1 MSFQFVHETEW
12 VMPEEFPDL
21 TGVPEIAIDLETYD
35 PHLKT
40 KGSGWATKEGHIIG
54 IAVAIPGM
62 AWYFP
67 IRHENGGNFDPK
79 ATLRWMK
86 DVCSQENTTYV
97 FHNAMYDVG
106 WLRCEGIEVKGTIVD
121 TMIAAPLIDE
131 NRYSYALNALGR
143 DYLKE
148 TKSERVL
155 TEAAKSMGLDPKSE
169 MYKLPA
175 HFVGAYAE
183 QDAALTLRLWHHLRG
198 IIHEDQLTS
207 AFELE
212 LGVFRVILDMRTR
225 GVRVD
230 LEKAEQVKA
239 FLMKE
244 EEQILSAVQKSYGAE
259 VNIWAAASVAK
270 AFDAAGLEYPRTAT
284 GQPSFTK
291 NFLATHQHELPKQ
304 IVRARELNKART
316 TFIDSITRHAH
327 NGRIHADIH
336 ALRSDDGGTVTGR
349 ISYSSPNL
357 QQLPSRDDFISPLI
371 RGLFLPEE
379 GAAWGS
385 FDYSSQEPR
394 IVVHYASIIH
404 KNFLEGKSRYPMQE
418 ADKFVEKYREDPRS
432 DFYKTAA
439 EMMGISRSQAKTC
452 IAEGELVLT
461 NKGLVPIEK
470 VTVDHLVWD
479 GVEWVSHDGVVYM
492 GEKEVI
498 TYGNLTATPDHDVWT
513 IQSGKIPFGVAAS
526 RLDALVSTG
535 DAERAVRYVDSC
547 EPGNKT
553 ARETP
558 TRKGAL
564 RLWERGL
571 EILGQLKEREV
582 FDVSAL
588 LHTITPHE
596 EWAFGGGF
604 QRGTVP
610 TAEGLLRVPA
620 MHKPEGQKLQ
630 ELRWPWDN
638 LLVSIGE
645 GVGGLFA
652 RTGPRRGV
660 GGEADRPDRQQL
672 GILHWEPETSITN
685 AKWCEQEEHN
695 KGSVWRDAGLYLARL
710 AFDEDGSP
718 YTGLRQNVHNPLT
731 EIWSNTGGSAVET
744 KRRVSKVYDLCN
756 AGPRN
761 RFTVS
766 GYLVSNCA
774 LGIMY
779 GMGVNKLSE
788 QLGLDL
794 ASGKQFFQEFNASVP
809 FVKELSN
816 YVTERAE
823 KNGSIRTLLGRKGR
837 FDKWEPRSFGVHK
850 PLPFDD
856 AVREYGQPL
865 KRAFTYKALNKLIQG
880 SAADQTK
887 KAMVELHAAGIP
899 PMIQIHDELA
909 VSVADK
915 EQAQR
920 IVQIMET
927 CVELEIP
934 SVVDAE
940 LGPSWGE
947 AKKSISEMFGED

>member
-40 KGSGWATKEGHIIG
+40 KGSGWATREGHIIG
-54 IAVAIPGM
+54 VAVAIPGM

-67 IRHENGGNFDPK
+67 IRHENGANFDPK
-79 ATLRWMK
+79 ATMRWVK
-86 DVCSQENTTYV
+86 DVCSQEDTTYV

-106 WLRCEGIEVKGTIVD
+106 WLRSEGIEVKGSIVD

-183 QDAALTLRLWHHLRG
+183 QDASLTLRLWHHLRG

-212 LGVFRVILDMRTR
+212 TGVFRVILDMRTR

-230 LEKAEQVKA
+230 LEKAESVKK

-244 EEQILSAVQKSYGAE
+244 EEQILSAVQKQYGSE
-259 VNIWAAASVAK
+259 VNIWAAASVAR
-270 AFDAAGLEYPRTAT
+270 AFDAAGLEYPRTAH

-291 NFLATHQHELPKQ
+291 NFLSNHQHELPKQ

-336 ALRSDDGGTVTGR
+336 QLRSDEGGTVTGR
-349 ISYSSPNL
+349 FSYSNPNL
-357 QQLPSRDDFISPLI
+357 QQLPARDDFISPLI

-379 GAAWGS
+379 GQVWGS

-394 IVVHYASIIH
+394 IVVHYASIVH
-404 KNFLEGKSRYPMQE
+404 KNFLEGKARYPMQG
-418 ADKFVEKYREDPRS
+418 ADTFVEKYREDPRT
-432 DFYKTAA
+432 DFHQLAA
-439 EMMGISRSQAKTC
+439 DIVGVSRKQAKT
-452 IAEGELVLT
+452 I
-461 NKGLVPIEK
+461 
-470 VTVDHLVWD
+470 
-479 GVEWVSHDGVVYM
+479 
-492 GEKEVI
+492 
-498 TYGNLTATPDHDVWT
+498 NL
-513 IQSGKIPFGVAAS
+513 
-526 RLDALVSTG
+526 
-535 DAERAVRYVDSC
+535 
-547 EPGNKT
+547 
-553 ARETP
+553 
-558 TRKGAL
+558 
-564 RLWERGL
+564 
-571 EILGQLKEREV
+571 
-582 FDVSAL
+582 
-588 LHTITPHE
+588 
-596 EWAFGGGF
+596 
-604 QRGTVP
+604 
-610 TAEGLLRVPA
+610 
-620 MHKPEGQKLQ
+620 
-630 ELRWPWDN
+630 
-638 LLVSIGE
+638 
-645 GVGGLFA
+645 GLF
-652 RTGPRRGV
+652 
-660 GGEADRPDRQQL
+660 
-672 GILHWEPETSITN
+672 
-685 AKWCEQEEHN
+685 
-695 KGSVWRDAGLYLARL
+695 
-710 AFDEDGSP
+710 
-718 YTGLRQNVHNPLT
+718 
-731 EIWSNTGGSAVET
+731 
-744 KRRVSKVYDLCN
+744 
-756 AGPRN
+756 
-761 RFTVS
+761 
-766 GYLVSNCA
+766 
-774 LGIMY
+774 Y

-794 ASGKQFFQEFNASVP
+794 ASGKELFNQYHAAVP
-809 FVKELSN
+809 FVREMSN
-816 YVTERAE
+816 YVMERAE
-823 KNGSIRTLLGRKGR
+823 KNGNIRTLLGRKGR
-837 FDKWEPRSFGVHK
+837 FDKWEPKAFGVHK
-850 PLPFDD
+850 ALPFED
-856 AVREYGQPL
+856 ALREYGHPL
-865 KRAFTYKALNKLIQG
+865 KRAYTYKALNKLIQG

-887 KAMVELHAAGIP
+887 KAMIELHAAGIP

-909 VSVADK
+909 VSVANK

-947 AKKSISEMFGED
+947 AKKTINEAFED